1 MGTLNLSAKEE
12 SKESMLF
19 YHLMSLLIIMR
30 TVSTR
35 FFVVETKDE
44 HIVKNDMQNAINSPD
59 EDMFQ
64 EVKKG
69 GVDYAIEDEISG
81 GVPALSHEFPWMV
94 RIAGQGCLIGI
105 CGGALISP
113 RLVLT
118 AFHCTRDKSISF
130 YKPCDHSD
138 GKRVAVLGQPNIND
152 TSSRVEIPIIHVF
165 YPEHAGLHSDMGNI
179 EDHDFAMVLLKTPVK
194 YSRYMK
200 PICLPKQG
208 QEFSGET
215 VTAAGWGSF
224 TFWVDKKVRLSPE
237 LRKVNLTV
245 SSKKYAHYKM
255 FGTELRKNKKG
266 EYMDP
271 CAGDSGGP
279 LMKMLAPGKAI
290 IVGTVSG
297 TGYSCIKDRVAKVEG
312 SDNGLWNKVSV
323 WVDWITNI
331 MKTLHEQ
338 EPDKC
343 ASGE

>member
-1 MGTLNLSAKEE
+1 MNYHQLLFSSVYLINLWMVKTETARDDHGTDDYYEYEYDAK
-12 SKESMLF
+12 
-19 YHLMSLLIIMR
+19 
-30 TVSTR
+30 
-35 FFVVETKDE
+35 
-44 HIVKNDMQNAINSPD
+44 
-59 EDMFQ
+59 
-64 EVKKG
+64 VKKE
-69 GVDYAIEDEISG
+69 GVDYANEDEISG
-81 GVPALSHEFPWMV
+81 GVTAVLHEFPWMV
-94 RIAGQGCLIGI
+94 RLERGCVCNGICDLGI

-118 AFHCTRDKSISF
+118 AFHCTTSIANRSISHQK
-130 YKPCDHSD
+130 KPCDHSD
-138 GKRVAVLGQPNIND
+138 EKRVAVLGNPNVFE
-152 TSSRVEIPIIHVF
+152 TSTRVEIPIIKVY
-165 YPEHAGLHSDMGNI
+165 YPPHAGLDSDNSESDNI
-179 EDHDFAMVLLKTPVK
+179 EDHDFAMLHLKTSVK
-194 YSRYMK
+194 FSKYIQ